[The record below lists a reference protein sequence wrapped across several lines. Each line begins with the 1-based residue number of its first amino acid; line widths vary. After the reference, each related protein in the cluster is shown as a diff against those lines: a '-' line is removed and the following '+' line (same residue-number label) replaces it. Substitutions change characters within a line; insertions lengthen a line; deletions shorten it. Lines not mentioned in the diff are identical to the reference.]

1 MLWINWNNFENHTDL
16 TCPWEGLDVGRVSQQ
31 GLGRLGAKPSK
42 AAITTHDFPIT
53 NSEDQGSY
61 AAATP
66 VIIFLVKIVSSQSTI
81 FTYCDWLGKGFAC
94 MGPLTITAHH
104 SLIHWITTTRNCL
117 SLQHFTL
124 RFN

>member
-1 MLWINWNNFENHTDL
+1 MSMLWIKWNNFENHTDL
-16 TCPWEGLDVGRVSQQ
+16 TLDPWEGLAVGRVSHQ

-81 FTYCDWLGKGFAC
+81 FTYCDWLGTG
-94 MGPLTITAHH
+94 
-104 SLIHWITTTRNCL
+104 
-117 SLQHFTL
+117 LQAWGHLLGLGWVT
-124 RFN
+124 

>member
-1 MLWINWNNFENHTDL
+1 MTLG
-16 TCPWEGLDVGRVSQQ
+16 PWEGLDVGRVSQQ

-66 VIIFLVKIVSSQSTI
+66 VIIFLVKITHI
-81 FTYCDWLGKGFAC
+81 FTEPHLHI
-94 MGPLTITAHH
+94 L
-104 SLIHWITTTRNCL
+104 
-117 SLQHFTL
+117 
-124 RFN
+124 